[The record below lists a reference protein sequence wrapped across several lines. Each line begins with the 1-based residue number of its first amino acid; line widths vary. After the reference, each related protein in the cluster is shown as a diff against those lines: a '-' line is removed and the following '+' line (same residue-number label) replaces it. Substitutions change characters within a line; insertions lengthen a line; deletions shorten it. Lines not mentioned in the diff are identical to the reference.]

1 MKIGI
6 IGMNDGNGHPYS
18 YSALFNGYDPKSLR
32 DKCPFPLIKEY
43 LPLHHKN
50 ENFIEGAKV
59 THIWTQSISIS
70 KQIADVS
77 LIPNIVNNLED
88 MTDKVDAVI
97 LARDDPWNHLEMA
110 RPFLEKGLPIFIDKQ
125 LTSTFTDLQE
135 FDKLTGPEYPIMAG
149 SSMRFSRDVVSAKL
163 ERKYKNVLSVH
174 GVSRVSWMRYGHHL
188 LEGIVVLWGYD
199 ILWVRS
205 LSDKIE
211 HDIIQIC
218 FKNGL
223 NVILEFIKDLHL
235 PIQFTCFSEND
246 NSFSV
251 PFQDFFHS
259 FREMLKAFVHMVGTG
274 QKTIEYSEIIS
285 IAKVILAGDISKQKG
300 GIPISPITLD
310 RFS

>member
-59 THIWTQSISIS
+59 THIWTQSIDLSR
-70 KQIADVS
+70 QIADVS
-77 LIPNIVNNLED
+77 LIPNVVNNLED
-88 MTDKVDAVI
+88 MTDQVDAVI
-97 LARDDPWNHLEMA
+97 LARDDPWKHLEMA

-125 LTSTFTDLQE
+125 LASTLTDLQE
-135 FDKLTGPEYPIMAG
+135 LERLTGPEYPMMAG
-149 SSMRFSRDVVSAKL
+149 SSIRFTCDLLSAKL
-163 ERKYKNVLSVH
+163 EKKCENVISIH

-188 LEGIVVLWGYD
+188 LEGIVVIWGDD

-205 LSDKIE
+205 LSDKVD

-218 FKNGL
+218 YENGL
-223 NVILEFIKDLHL
+223 NVILEFIKDVHL
-235 PIQFTCFSEND
+235 PIQFTCFSENEK
-246 NSFSV
+246 SFSV

-259 FREMLKAFVHMVGTG
+259 FREMMKAFTLMASTG
-274 QKTIEYSEIIS
+274 QKPIEYAEIIS
-285 IAKVILAGDISKQKG
+285 IAKIILAGDISKQKG
-300 GIPISPITLD
+300 GVPISPTTLD
-310 RFS
+310 YFS